1 VVFQRKLLLII
12 KLKTGVFMKWLFI
25 ALISTS
31 LFANESR
38 QNLVDDFYSQKT
50 LASIIKNDCGQCY
63 PGPERGSCLKEF
75 CSRLSTFGCDET
87 IEIQNVTR
95 ACSGNYGSECLA
107 RGCRNLSSFQ
117 CDEFIELAEIT
128 NACRNVYDSKC
139 FDFFASK
146 IPEFQLDER
155 IEVVQV
161 ITQCKNVS
169 PDVLECT
176 KYTCSRLSPFACDEA
191 HEISNILKS
200 CGR

>member
-1 VVFQRKLLLII
+1 
-12 KLKTGVFMKWLFI
+12 MKWLFI
-25 ALISTS
+25 TLFSTS
-31 LFANESR
+31 LFANNV
-38 QNLVDDFYSQKT
+38 QQKHIDDFYAQKI
-50 LASIIKNDCGQCY
+50 LVSIIKHDESQCY
-63 PGPERGSCLKEF
+63 PRPDRGSCVKEF

-95 ACSGNYGSECLA
+95 ACSGNYGSECLD
-107 RGCRNLSSFQ
+107 RGCRNLSPFQ
-117 CDEFIELAEIT
+117 CDEFNELAEIT

-146 IPEFQLDER
+146 IPEFQMDER
-155 IEVVQV
+155 MEVIQV
-161 ITQCKNVS
+161 INQCKNVS

-176 KYTCSRLSPFACDEA
+176 KYTCSRVSPFACDEA